1 MKEGVRKNTH
11 LLGAHFENLAVE
23 YLQAKGYSILERNA
37 RYHHLETD
45 IIAMDGDYLCFIE
58 VKGRKKNSLTQP
70 LEALNRRKISFLRTM
85 AEAYLVQHGL
95 ALYDTPCRFDCISI
109 QGDEITLLKNVF

>member
-1 MKEGVRKNTH
+1 MKESVRKNTH

-85 AEAYLVQHGL
+85 AEAYLGFL
-95 ALYDTPCRFDCISI
+95 SMTPPAALIASLSRETKLHC
-109 QGDEITLLKNVF
+109 